1 MPDDFPGLPE
11 LTLSLRSLGSA
22 RGGTSARAEQGQFF
36 GPLLEAR
43 RRAATAT
50 SGAEVLAAFS
60 VARLGTSLDETLRA
74 LAVQR
79 FPDRPPARR
88 AFEAELSDDAQPL
101 YAALRALR
109 EATPASGSAIAED
122 AWLRWLAALRA
133 TFDAADRVWRSIG
146 ASLARVPVA
155 PKAAKKKGGGGGA
168 P

>member
-22 RGGTSARAEQGQFF
+22 RGGGSARAEQGQFF

-43 RRAATAT
+43 RRAAAAT

-60 VARLGTSLDETLRA
+60 VARLGSALDETLRA
-74 LAVQR
+74 LATQR

-88 AFEAELSDDAQPL
+88 AFEAELVDDAQPL

-109 EATPASGSAIAED
+109 EATPATGSAIAED
-122 AWLRWLAALRA
+122 AWFRWLAALRA
-133 TFDAADRVWRSIG
+133 TFDAADRAWRSIG
-146 ASLARVPVA
+146 TSLARTPVA
-155 PKAAKKKGGGGGA
+155 TKRGKGSGA